1 MRTII
6 AIVAFGVAAAIV
18 FVAFPEIDLA
28 AARSIYIGDNRFLLS
43 GLPFATVWADVTR
56 ALARA
61 LVIAL
66 AIGLVLTVV
75 LRRPI
80 LGQRWR
86 GYLFLLLCFGI
97 GAGVI
102 ASAIFKD
109 NWGRARPSQIVE
121 FGGTQ
126 RFTPAFEITDQCP
139 RNCSF
144 VSADAAFA
152 FATLGIALL
161 AGRRPRYVA
170 AALALGVVVGLG
182 RMLTGGHF
190 LSDVIFS
197 GVFSVLTVLLL
208 GRFMLARPPPEPLD
222 TEPGRGEPRGQ

>member
-6 AIVAFGVAAAIV
+6 AIVAFGIAAAIL

-28 AARSIYIGDNRFLLS
+28 TARSIYIGDNRFLFS
-43 GLPFATVWADVTR
+43 GLPAAIAWGDVTR
-56 ALARA
+56 LLAQA

-66 AIGLVLTVV
+66 VVGLVLTVS

-80 LGQRWR
+80 LGLRWR

-121 FGGTQ
+121 FGGDK
-126 RFTPAFEITDQCP
+126 RFTPAFEMTDQCP
-139 RNCSF
+139 KNCSF
-144 VSADAAFA
+144 VSADVAFA
-152 FATLGIALL
+152 FGTLGIALL
-161 AGRRPRYVA
+161 AGRRPRFVA
-170 AALALGVVVGLG
+170 AALTLGVIVGLG
-182 RMLTGGHF
+182 RMLTGSHF

-208 GRFMLARPPPEPLD
+208 ERLILARPPPRP
-222 TEPGRGEPRGQ
+222 PAA